1 MTSDQAGSN
10 QSAQHR
16 QPFAKL
22 SPSTNRLKG
31 MDVEELEISFV
42 DHLEFSLAKDRYSA
56 TDRDCYKAIAYTT
69 LDRLIERWIATQQTY
84 YHENVKRAYYISM
97 EFLPGRL
104 LSNALLNLG
113 LYENMTQSLDELGFD
128 LNDLREIEADPGL
141 GNGGLGRLAA
151 CFLDSMATLELPAY
165 GYGIRYEYGIFH
177 QSIENGEQM
186 ELPDHWLRY
195 GNPWEIERPES
206 TYRIQFEGA
215 VEQQTDENGH
225 TQSAWVHTDDVIA
238 VAYDTPVPGY
248 RSNTVNNLRLWG
260 ARSSDEFNLDYFNH
274 GDYERAVA
282 DQIDSETISKILYP
296 RDDLLAGRELR
307 LKQEYFLVS
316 ATLQDIL
323 RRYKKTHDDFRNFP
337 DKVAIQLNDT
347 HPALAIPE
355 LMRLLLDDEQL
366 DWDTAWDIC
375 VRSFGY
381 TNHTVLPEALEKW
394 SVPLLEHLL
403 PRHLQIIYEI
413 NRRFLETIH
422 THHPDDPHRQRRM
435 SLIEEGD
442 EKKVRMAHLAMAGSH
457 SINGVAALHTE
468 IIKRELF
475 RDFYEEFPEKF
486 NNKTNGITQRRWL
499 LVSNPGLA
507 GLITDTL
514 GDDWITNLPVLE
526 QLQSS
531 ADDAEFQQA
540 WQEVKRANKVR
551 LAEYIHEQQG
561 IEINPDSLFDC
572 QIKRI
577 HEYKRQLLNVL
588 HVITLYNRIKAHPE
602 NNYPP
607 RTVIFAGKAAPGYA
621 MAKRIIRLMHAVGET
636 VNSDPDI
643 GDRLKVVFLADY
655 SVTLAQKIIPA
666 ADLSEQT
673 SLAGMEASGTGNMK
687 FALNGALTIGTL
699 DGANIEIMEEVG
711 EENIFIF
718 GLTADEVA
726 ETRKSGYDP
735 RQFYEENP
743 ELHQTI
749 DMIASGHFSPA
760 DPDLFQ
766 PVVRS
771 LLEQDDRYMLL
782 ADYADYIGQQDQ
794 VNAEYQDPHL
804 WTRKSILNAAH
815 MGKFSSDRTIRQ
827 YAEEIWEVKPVPV
840 TLTGQK

>member
-1 MTSDQAGSN
+1 MAEKREADSSKQ
-10 QSAQHR
+10 QKK
-16 QPFAKL
+16 PFTKL

-31 MDVEELEISFV
+31 MDMEELGISFV

-56 TDRDCYKAIAYTT
+56 TDRDCYKAVAYTT

-84 YHENVKRAYYISM
+84 YHQDVKRAYYISM

-104 LSNALLNLG
+104 LSNALMNLG
-113 LYENMTQSLDELGFD
+113 LYDNMQQSLDELGFD
-128 LNDLREIEADPGL
+128 LDDLREIEADPGL

-177 QSIENGEQM
+177 QSIENDEQV

-206 TYRIQFEGA
+206 TYRIQFEGH
-215 VEQQTDENGH
+215 VEQQTDKNGQ
-225 TQSAWVHTDDVIA
+225 TRTAWVHTDDVIA

-248 RSNTVNNLRLWG
+248 QTNTVNNLRLWG
-260 ARSSDEFNLDYFNH
+260 ARSSDEFNLSYFNH

-323 RRYKKTHDDFRNFP
+323 RRYKKTQNGFTSFP

-347 HPALAIPE
+347 HPSLAIPE

-366 DWDTAWDIC
+366 DWDTAWDLC
-375 VRSFGY
+375 VRTFGY

-394 SVPLLEHLL
+394 SVSLLERLL

-413 NRRFLETIH
+413 NRRFLETINAR
-422 THHPDDPHRQRRM
+422 HPDDPHRKRRM

-442 EKKVRMAHLAMAGSH
+442 EKKVRMAHLAMVGSH

-475 RDFYEEFPEKF
+475 RDFHEEFPEKF

-514 GDDWITNLPVLE
+514 GDDWITNLPALE
-526 QLQSS
+526 QLIPS

-551 LAEYIHEQQG
+551 LAEYIREQQG
-561 IEINPDSLFDC
+561 IAINPDSLFDC
-572 QIKRI
+572 HIKRI

-621 MAKRIIRLMHAVGET
+621 MAKRIIRLIHAVGET
-636 VNSDPDI
+636 VKNDPDI
-643 GDRLKVVFLADY
+643 GDRLKVVFLPDY

-711 EENIFIF
+711 EDNIFIF

-726 ETRKSGYDP
+726 ETRKSGYNP
-735 RQFYEENP
+735 REYYEANSG
-743 ELHQTI
+743 LRQTI
-749 DMIASGHFSPA
+749 DMIASGYFSP
-760 DPDLFQ
+760 DNPGVFQ
-766 PVVRS
+766 PIVRN
-771 LLEQDDRYMLL
+771 LLEQGDQYMLL
-782 ADYADYIGQQDQ
+782 ADYADYIDQQDQ
-794 VNAEYQDPHL
+794 VNTEYQEPDL
-804 WTRKSILNAAH
+804 WTRKSILNVAH
-815 MGKFSSDRTIRQ
+815 SGKFSSDRTIRQ
-827 YAEEIWEVKPVPV
+827 YAGEIWDVQPVSV
-840 TLTGQK
+840 TLSGKK